1 VVIRVRNVQRTRSPR
16 RHVGMTIDSA
26 FAGAVAALPAQRGV
40 LPATRALPA
49 PTASTDTRPLPVSTA
64 HDTDLPAPR
73 WQVYA
78 AVAAGLLGGVL
89 MVAGVVLPW

>member
-1 VVIRVRNVQRTRSPR
+1 
-16 RHVGMTIDSA
+16 MTIDSA
-26 FAGAVAALPAQRGV
+26 SAGAVAALPAQRGA
-40 LPATRALPA
+40 LPATRALPTRAA
-49 PTASTDTRPLPVSTA
+49 PTDTRPLPVIRA

>member
-1 VVIRVRNVQRTRSPR
+1 VVIRALCTQQRTAGA

-26 FAGAVAALPAQRGV
+26 TFAGAVAALPAQRGT
-40 LPATRALPA
+40 LPV
-49 PTASTDTRPLPVSTA
+49 TRPLPVA
-64 HDTDLPAPR
+64 APMAGLPLAELPEAPR